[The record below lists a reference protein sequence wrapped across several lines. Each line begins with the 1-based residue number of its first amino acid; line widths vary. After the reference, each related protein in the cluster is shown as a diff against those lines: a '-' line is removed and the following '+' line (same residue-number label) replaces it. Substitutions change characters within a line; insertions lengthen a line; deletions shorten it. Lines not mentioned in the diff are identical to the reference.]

1 MDVLASASASA
12 TTGTR
17 SVLSSPFARRLML
30 LFIISAL
37 LPALA
42 LGVLTFRYVQHEL
55 DAVHERH
62 AQHLIKAAGLNL
74 FDWLLRRDTEIKET
88 IEEVRRGRLK
98 AGQQLPGRDI
108 TIEALGTGRRFD
120 AADIKSLRL
129 GHSVFDYAKDQ
140 AGDAVYRFSRLVD
153 TAAGELVVTNAVR
166 GMPSAHTVLPPSIAY
181 CFLTADG
188 VPIRCSESMPASVQA
203 AIGAQRQ
210 AGYQTYEVDD
220 AGQILHVRT
229 WQIFMG
235 AEFGLRDWKIAVWHD
250 DGDLLASAA
259 DFSKMLRPVLLIAT
273 LSAVLLA
280 MIAIRRHLRP
290 FHLLTAAAERI
301 GPDNLDVTVDL
312 RSGDEL
318 QQLGNAFNAMAL
330 RLKRNFEFQSALA
343 AIDRDALTSKDA
355 ATTVRAL
362 LSGLA
367 DLVPHEWSCVW
378 FHDGRS
384 DSLLMMARETGTR
397 EPTLRRVPDLS
408 CGDRVLLLSAEAW
421 VEVPLEVQ
429 PLCRA
434 GDTPVDHVYA
444 VPLAVGEQAAAVWI
458 APSRGAPFTTDDE
471 HTFRELA
478 ARLAV
483 ALVNFS
489 AKEELFQEAHFDT
502 LTGLPN
508 RRLFRDMLDAAI
520 LRAPRERHAVGLLFV
535 DLDDFKYVNDSLGH
549 AMGDK
554 LLRAVGHGLRQTV
567 RDTDLVARL
576 GGDEFVVIVPDLPLD
591 EVAASTQLATTAEK
605 LLGELR
611 NPASIDGHEL
621 LVRAS
626 IGAAIHPRDGANSD
640 ELLRSAD
647 AAMYSTKDESRGGYT
662 FFSQELNAKATRRI
676 ELQAE
681 IARGAE
687 RDEFILHYQPQISA
701 ADGSVTGCEALLRWQ
716 HPTRGLLGPGEFLA
730 EAEATGLIGEIGA
743 SALRRAARQLAAWH
757 ELGFTD
763 LSMSVNVSARQ
774 FDDPH
779 LVALVENIIDDVG
792 IPASSL
798 ELEITESTACR
809 RLDHTVEIMT
819 QLAALGV
826 RLAIDDFGTGHS
838 SLSYLQRMPLH
849 TLKVDRSF
857 VIEIGVSTRGESIV
871 DAILALGKCLGLDIV
886 AEGVETEEQL
896 RYLAQRDCD
905 SIQGWLFKPALS
917 SIKFIEYVME
927 RRALARKRVP
937 AARAERHSMPVS

>member
-1 MDVLASASASA
+1 MDLPASVVVPA
-12 TTGTR
+12 GTR
-17 SVLSSPFARRLML
+17 SVLSSPFARRLMV
-30 LFIISAL
+30 LFVISAL

-55 DAVHERH
+55 DSVHERH
-62 AQHLIKAAGLNL
+62 AQHLVKAAGLNL
-74 FDWLLRRDTEIKET
+74 FDWLLRRDSEIKAT
-88 IEEVRRGRLK
+88 IAELRRGTLQVGQRLV
-98 AGQQLPGRDI
+98 GQNI
-108 TIEALGTGRRFD
+108 TIEALGSTTRFD
-120 AADIKSLRL
+120 AAEIKSLRI
-129 GHSVFDYAKDQ
+129 GHSVFRLTQDRS
-140 AGDAVYRFSRLVD
+140 GEAVYRFSRLVGTPD
-153 TAAGELVVTNAVR
+153 GDVVVTNAAR
-166 GMPSAHTVLPPSIAY
+166 RMPSAHTVLPPSVAY

-188 VPIRCSESMPASVQA
+188 LPVLCSEAMPTTVKTALA
-203 AIGAQRQ
+203 AQRP
-210 AGYQTYEVDD
+210 AGYQTFLVED
-220 AGQILHVRT
+220 GGESLHVRT

-235 AEFGLRDWKIAVWHD
+235 AEFGLRDWRVAVWHD
-250 DGDLLASAA
+250 DGDLLTSVA
-259 DFSKMLRPVLLIAT
+259 DFGKLLRPVLLVAA

-290 FHLLTAAAERI
+290 FHLLTDAAERI
-301 GPDNLDVTVDL
+301 GPDNLDVTVNL
-312 RSGDEL
+312 TSGDEL
-318 QQLGNAFNAMAL
+318 QRLGNAFNAMAL

-362 LSGLA
+362 LNGLA
-367 DLVPHEWSCVW
+367 ALVPHEWSCVW
-378 FHDGRS
+378 FHDGRT
-384 DSLLMMARETGTR
+384 DGLLMMASAEGSR
-397 EPTLRRVPDLS
+397 EPQLKRVPELS
-408 CGDRVLLLSAEAW
+408 CGDRVLLLSAAAW
-421 VEVPLEVQ
+421 VEVPLEVR

-434 GDTPVDHVYA
+434 NDHLIDLVYA
-444 VPLAVGEQAAAVWI
+444 VPLAVGEQAATVWI
-458 APSRGAPFTTDDE
+458 APSRGAPFTSEDE
-471 HTFRELA
+471 HTFRELS

-489 AKEELFQEAHFDT
+489 AKEELFREAHFDT

-508 RRLFRDMLDAAI
+508 RRLFREMLDAAI
-520 LRAPRERHAVGLLFV
+520 ARAALEQQAVGLLFV

-549 AMGDK
+549 ATGDK

-567 RDTDLVARL
+567 REIDLVARL
-576 GGDEFVVIVPDLPLD
+576 GGDEFVVIVPDLPQ
-591 EVAASTQLATTAEK
+591 EETAAANQLANTAEK

-611 NPASIDGHEL
+611 NPASIDGQEL

-626 IGAAIHPRDGANSD
+626 IGAAIHPRDGANGE

-662 FFSQELNAKATRRI
+662 FFTQALNAKATRRI

-701 ADGSVTGCEALLRWQ
+701 ADGRVTGCEALLRWQ

-730 EAEATGLIGEIGA
+730 EAEATGLIGDIGA

-779 LVALVENIIDDVG
+779 LIALVENILDDVG

-857 VIEIGVSTRGESIV
+857 VIEIGVSKRGESIV
-871 DAILALGKCLGLDIV
+871 DAILALGKCLDLDIV
-886 AEGVETEEQL
+886 AEGVETEEQF
-896 RYLAQRDCD
+896 RFLAQRDCD

-917 SIKFIEYVME
+917 SIKFIEYVLE
-927 RRALARKRVP
+927 RRAMAQKRVP
-937 AARAERHSMPVS
+937 AAGPERRAAPVS